1 MFAAGGLETLSEPAR
16 GHAGE
21 RGQDAH
27 ESERVACELKL
38 DIEMSDIADSIDVFT
53 DVLRFNLALSAALTK
68 PRLRRSRDV
77 SVFVS
82 DMSHTASYVH
92 RRPQV

>member
-1 MFAAGGLETLSEPAR
+1 MFAAGGLQPLSEPAR
-16 GHAGE
+16 GHAVE

-27 ESERVACELKL
+27 ESPRVACELKL
-38 DIEMSDIADSIDVFT
+38 DMDMSDIADSMDMFT
-53 DVLRFNLALSAALTK
+53 DVLRFNLALSAAVAK
-68 PRLRRSRDV
+68 PLLSRSRDV

-82 DMSHTASYVH
+82 DMSHTALYVH